1 MCLWSYESVKDHD
14 VFDGVEFRVL
24 LQEKRGFPMID
35 VTESS
40 IIEISENL
48 LIDATAYGRKAFLI

>member
-1 MCLWSYESVKDHD
+1 MKDHD

-40 IIEISENL
+40 IIETSENL